1 MYCLPA
7 FFFVYER
14 GDFMDC
20 DFLPIA
26 EMIVYADMAIIDALP
41 MAILIL
47 VSVVCGLGA
56 LLAMEIIDSRK
67 K

>member
-1 MYCLPA
+1 
-7 FFFVYER
+7 
-14 GDFMDC
+14 MDS

-26 EMIVYADMAIIDALP
+26 EMIVYADMAIIDTLP